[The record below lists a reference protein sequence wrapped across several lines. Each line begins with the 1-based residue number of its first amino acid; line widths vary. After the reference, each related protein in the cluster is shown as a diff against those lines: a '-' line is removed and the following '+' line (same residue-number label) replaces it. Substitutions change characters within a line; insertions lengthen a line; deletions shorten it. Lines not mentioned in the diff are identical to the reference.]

1 MEDGGAV
8 LAAVVTDTMYG
19 TADVVSL
26 TNQSSSVLGRTSE
39 PPPAY
44 TRQDC
49 GVVFILSL
57 ITLEKSP
64 QFIKDDHLL
73 MPCLLN
79 LNF

>member
-1 MEDGGAV
+1 MMEDGGAV

-44 TRQDC
+44 D
-49 GVVFILSL
+49 SL
-57 ITLEKSP
+57 AVEHK
-64 QFIKDDHLL
+64 HHV
-73 MPCLLN
+73 N
-79 LNF
+79 N